1 MPRLPIVWRDP
12 FAITS
17 RMGQIVDE
25 FFKDFGSF
33 PDLEVSPGFGQTDI
47 YVKDSNLVIE
57 TELPGATKDDVQVKV
72 EGDRLVIA
80 GETKRCEEI
89 RNENYIRMG
98 RRCGSFRRVFPL
110 PKEAEDRKGIKAR
123 FENGILIVEVPLKRA
138 PEGEG
143 AFDVT
148 VE

>member
-1 MPRLPIVWRDP
+1 MPRPPIVWRDP
-12 FAITS
+12 FAVTS
-17 RMGQIVDE
+17 RMGQIMDE

-33 PDLEVSPGFGQTDI
+33 PDVEVFPGFGQTDI
-47 YVKDSNLVIE
+47 YVRDSTLVIE
-57 TELPGATKDDVQVKV
+57 TELPGASKDDAQVKV
-72 EGDRLVIA
+72 EGDRLVIS
-80 GETKRCEEI
+80 GETKRSEEI
-89 RNENYIRMG
+89 RNESYIRMG

-138 PEGEG
+138 PQAEG

>member
-17 RMGQIVDE
+17 RMGKMMDE

-33 PDLEVSPGFGQTDI
+33 PDLEVLPRFGQTDV
-47 YVKDSNLVIE
+47 YVKDKALVIE

-72 EGDRLVIA
+72 EGDRLIIA
-80 GETKRCEEI
+80 GEVKRSEEI
-89 RNENYIRMG
+89 RDESYIRMG
-98 RRCGSFRRVFPL
+98 RRYGSFRRVFPL
-110 PKEAEDRKGIKAR
+110 PAEVEDWKGIKAR
-123 FENGILIVEVPLKRA
+123 FENGVLFVEVPLKRA
-138 PEGEG
+138 PKDEG
-143 AFDVT
+143 AFDVK

>member
-12 FAITS
+12 FAVTS
-17 RMGQIVDE
+17 RMGQIMDE
-25 FFKDFGSF
+25 FFRDLGGFS
-33 PDLEVSPGFGQTDI
+33 DLEVFPGFGQTDI
-47 YVKDSNLVIE
+47 YVKGSNLVIE